1 MAQKKTKLL
10 PWILLAGAGAAAY
23 YYFKKPSAPMEPM
36 ILPPADST
44 PQPPSTTTPTAPVTS
59 TPPIIATPKPIQIG
73 KAAKI
78 KNGQQTV
85 GFITAAMGTP
95 YPRGGVDNFGSLKSD
110 NYAGTVQEVNT
121 QMQSARVQNF
131 TYPMK
136 DAQGNISYS
145 YWLPVNK
152 LEGSY
157 I

>member
-1 MAQKKTKLL
+1 MAKKTKLL

-23 YYFKKPSAPMEPM
+23 YYFKKTSAPMEPM
-36 ILPPADST
+36 ILPPADAT
-44 PQPPSTTTPTAPVTS
+44 PQPPSTTTPTAPATS
-59 TPPIIATPKPIQIG
+59 TPPIMATPKPIQIG

-110 NYAGTVQEVNT
+110 SYAGTVEEINNT
-121 QMQSARVQNF
+121 MQSVRVSNF

-136 DAQGNISYS
+136 DSLGNKSYS
-145 YWLPVNK
+145 YWLPFNK